1 MILWEEFLLVIIGV
15 SKLQGDKPFLGDKI
29 WH

>member
-15 SKLQGDKPFLGDKI
+15 SKLQGDKPFLGDVI
-29 WH
+29 C